1 MSKIL
6 ECIHAYICQKNYIGS
21 CSPMDQLY
29 TLTEGTSQ
37 SDIDMLSS
45 AVQAV
50 GRVELGKVDST
61 NGVKLYPSGV
71 TPNFDISSFSYF
83 PKINDDY
90 GALCC
95 ASLRKSLKNKSIRGS
110 KELSHVVLFDSIPNE
125 VYAIDMIRSRHFR
138 SFNDIK
144 LDETASVTNEN
155 EDFVCEVKP
164 EEMPRISF
172 DTFSSTPLEIE
183 DIANIGSKTLQRIAE
198 IFHALIVSKRNKKS
212 LYIVY
217 NPEDYDTV
225 LDYLTITLKLMPAS
239 VANKFSFVTC
249 LGKTS
254 SVNFDI
260 CCIPTCD
267 KEYISTLKSEGNVIM
282 VTGLE
287 SIYVTEQ
294 KGAFAEFLLRSK
306 ISDFEQW
313 LSACSRYTPYVTRI
327 EHMDDIAILYNNTV
341 ERSFNIHNPEA
352 FLHDLCSAIQIVSD
366 RYALITEIDDELDR
380 QLYGISKQLDSTLG
394 AVQGY
399 SFADIQ
405 QYIIAPIF
413 DLFNKCKNND
423 EAAYKLYG
431 WLKKILFGVS
441 GQSRELE
448 NKHFEI
454 VSRCFQVVKE
464 NLDDNYATFISYLGT
479 EWDDLSRFFNQYLKD
494 AKYSEASSSV
504 VLLILSCLLQNLSNV
519 RMFRPDMRDYLTKIY
534 LQNNPDKFD
543 EIVKCIFSSAKQY
556 HDTELKYILDKVLR
570 DGAED
575 RIITDRIKYLG
586 QYFYQCGLLTESMNY
601 IKERFVTQFGEDR
614 VIHETFG
621 VLLSFY
627 LALSSKTDFTALH
640 NTFATARNLVGE
652 NPTASLQGFIFGY
665 WNKEIVVPNYKD
677 TIKSIRFED
686 VPKEDVETYKVT
698 LAYLKSP
705 ALRGVISAE
714 FITAFEEFIDEYT
727 SYIRQKEREGGLLNE
742 RISFVAREI
751 SLLDNKTILRILNKY
766 LGEDAV
772 SNGLQRDNITDLK
785 KDRHISDFAKKETVK
800 YLSNSTSTNRVAFC
814 SDVRAERTAN
824 FKDYRIISKDIFN
837 NVIGSSIFTAIMTV
851 IAALLSFLIYSRV
864 VDSYFKTIYIIL
876 VVAIAIISV
885 IVYWSNY
892 KDRHL
897 RNVLVMSIWQMILVL
912 LATLGVY
919 TLIQFVLISVGV

>member
-1 MSKIL
+1 MGKIL

-61 NGVKLYPSGV
+61 NGVKLYPSSV

-110 KELSHVVLFDSIPNE
+110 KELSHVVLFDSIPNG

-144 LDETASVTNEN
+144 LDEAASIASET
-155 EDFVCEVKP
+155 EDLVCEVKP

-172 DTFSSTPLEIE
+172 DTFSSTPLEIK
-183 DIANIGSKTLQRIAE
+183 DITNIGGKALQRVAE

-217 NPEDYDTV
+217 NPEDYDIV
-225 LDYLTITLKLMPAS
+225 LDYLTIALKLMPAS

-267 KEYISTLKSEGNVIM
+267 KEYISTLKSEGNVII

-287 SIYVTEQ
+287 SMYVAEQ
-294 KGAFAEFLLRSK
+294 KGAFAEFLSRSK

-341 ERSFNIHNPEA
+341 ERIFNIHNPEA
-352 FLHDLCSAIQIVSD
+352 SLHDLCSAVQVVTD
-366 RYALITEIDDELDR
+366 RYTLITEIDDELDR
-380 QLYGISKQLDSTLG
+380 QLNGISKQLDSTLG

-399 SFADIQ
+399 SFVDIK
-405 QYIIAPIF
+405 QYIIAPVF
-413 DLFNKCKNND
+413 DLFNKCKNNA
-423 EAAYKLYG
+423 EAANKLYG
-431 WLKKILFGVS
+431 WIKRILFGVS

-464 NLDDNYATFISYLGT
+464 NLGDNYATFISYLGT

-504 VLLILSCLLQNLSNV
+504 VLLILSCLLQNLSNA

-543 EIVKCIFSSAKQY
+543 EIVKCVFFSAKQY
-556 HDTELKYILDKVLR
+556 HDTELKYIFDKVLR

-575 RIITDRIKYLG
+575 RIITDRIKCLG

-621 VLLSFY
+621 ILLSYY
-627 LALSSKTDFTALH
+627 LALSSKTDFVALH
-640 NTFATARNLVGE
+640 NTFVTAQNLVGE

-677 TIKSIRFED
+677 AIKSIRFED
-686 VPKEDVETYKVT
+686 VPKEDVETYKVS

-705 ALRGVISAE
+705 ALRSVISAE

-742 RISFVAREI
+742 RISFVAREV

-766 LGEDAV
+766 LGEETI
-772 SNGLQRDNITDLK
+772 SEGLQRENITDLK
-785 KDRHISDFAKKETVK
+785 KDRHLSDFAKKETVK
-800 YLSNSTSTNRVAFC
+800 YLSNPKSTDRVAFC
-814 SDVRAERTAN
+814 SEVRAERTAN

-851 IAALLSFLIYSRV
+851 IAALLSFLIYDRV
-864 VDSYFKTIYIIL
+864 VDSYFKTIYIIF
-876 VVAIAIISV
+876 VIAIAVISK

-892 KDRHL
+892 KDRRL

-912 LATLGVY
+912 LATLGVH
-919 TLIQFVLISVGV
+919 TLIQFIFISVGV